1 MKSLFAMII
10 LISGVF
16 SIAMIVD
23 AVTNKNLKSNKV
35 PWIIGMLFLGIIVS
49 IPYALIHYKKKE

>member
-1 MKSLFAMII
+1 MKSLFAMAM

-23 AVTNKNLKSNKV
+23 AITNKNLNNKV
-35 PWIIGMLFLGIIVS
+35 LWIIGMLGLGIIVS
-49 IPYALIHYKKKE
+49 IPYALKYYKKK